1 MSSQD
6 WSNKISTCGEDD
18 IVFRYI
24 EDKVEI
30 YKKSKG
36 WDNKPLWLKFGR
48 KDGIFQWVLSDVDP
62 GYVANSTKIS
72 GVPIF
77 QKEETLNW
85 NFILR
90 DSEPRMIPQIDVKFF
105 SGPWNHITFQLHIFW
120 NGDSFQ
126 YGSTYDYSPEEFTYE
141 FYSNSFPLKE
151 LPNSTL
157 VVEPV
162 EGWTCLDEEKVY
174 SEEEAE
180 IECLKAENES
190 LKDSISNLCEVH
202 QKEIDSINS
211 QNETS
216 EDEDEEE
223 DDEEH
228 DDEED
233 DEDGRFITGEEERL
247 ITISVYALNEENKKL
262 KEELETKNLLIQ
274 QLTEETS
281 SESGFSDEYD
291 DSDDY
296 DDAQDYDE
304 YAEEIYRER
313 RIDPFDKEMYTKDEF
328 LDYYGYDGFGDAMW
342 EMNHPEKVSR
352 VLMYEWIL
360 SRNED
365 VLNTKSKNHIMDKMI
380 ETLCS

>member
-1 MSSQD
+1 MTLD
-6 WSNKISTCGEDD
+6 LNNINLCGEDN
-18 IVFRYI
+18 IVFLYV
-24 EDKVEI
+24 EEKVEI

-36 WDNKPLWLKFGR
+36 WDNTPLWLKFGR
-48 KDGIFQWVLSDVDP
+48 KDGIFQWLKSDVDP
-62 GYVANSTKIS
+62 GYVASSMGLIS
-72 GVPIF
+72 RAPIF
-77 QKEETLNW
+77 QKEDTLYW

-90 DSEPRMIPQIDVKFF
+90 DSEPRMIPNIDVKFF
-105 SGPWNHITFQLHIFW
+105 SGPWNHLTFQLHISW
-120 NGDSFQ
+120 DGDNFL
-126 YGSTYDYSPEEFTYE
+126 YGCTDDYSPEEFTYE
-141 FYSNSFPLKE
+141 FYNNSFPLIE

-162 EGWTCLDEEKVY
+162 EGWTCLEEEKVY
-174 SEEEAE
+174 SESEAE

-202 QKEIDSINS
+202 QKEIDLINS

-216 EDEDEEE
+216 EDDTEGDEEE
-223 DDEEH
+223 N
-228 DDEED
+228 
-233 DEDGRFITGEEERL
+233 IMMMASVNAL
-247 ITISVYALNEENKKL
+247 IEENTSL
-262 KEELETKNLLIQ
+262 KEELEAKNLLIQ

-281 SESGFSDEYD
+281 SESGCSEESY

-342 EMNHPEKVSR
+342 EMNDPEKISKI
-352 VLMYEWIL
+352 LMYEWVL
-360 SRNED
+360 SRNSE
-365 VLNTKSKNHIMDKMI
+365 VLNTKNKNYIMDKMVDM
-380 ETLCS
+380 LF